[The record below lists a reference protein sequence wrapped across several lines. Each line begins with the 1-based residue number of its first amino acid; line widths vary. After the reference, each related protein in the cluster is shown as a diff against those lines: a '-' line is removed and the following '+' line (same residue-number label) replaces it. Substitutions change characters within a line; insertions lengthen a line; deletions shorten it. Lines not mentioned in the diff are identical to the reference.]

1 MELQGLSL
9 AVQPPVKIH
18 RLTAAAE
25 RMRVAFTD
33 AASVGSSWC
42 LLGPSCARG
51 R

>member
-9 AVQPPVKIH
+9 AVQMLIEIPRI
-18 RLTAAAE
+18 TTAAE

-33 AASVGSSWC
+33 AAGVGSSWC

>member
-1 MELQGLSL
+1 MEPQGLSL

-25 RMRVAFTD
+25 RMGVSFTD